1 MELCS
6 QFAFCSGDYFGSRV
20 DGGVPGGCGG
30 LGCVGRVRPRNA
42 RRQKLLWRKSGV
54 YTFSSSPPPC
64 NHLSFSI
71 WGTVVKWLR
80 LCLSNNRKVRG
91 SRALKG
97 QIFGAYNDPCSLF
110 EGETA
115 SINNYSL
122 FMIFIETA

>member
-42 RRQKLLWRKSGV
+42 RRQKLLWRKSGM

-80 LCLSNNRKVRG
+80 WFERSEVRGLLKVRFSG
-91 SRALKG
+91 PTMIRARCLRMR
-97 QIFGAYNDPCSLF
+97 QLQLTITAYF
-110 EGETA
+110 
-115 SINNYSL
+115 
-122 FMIFIETA
+122 